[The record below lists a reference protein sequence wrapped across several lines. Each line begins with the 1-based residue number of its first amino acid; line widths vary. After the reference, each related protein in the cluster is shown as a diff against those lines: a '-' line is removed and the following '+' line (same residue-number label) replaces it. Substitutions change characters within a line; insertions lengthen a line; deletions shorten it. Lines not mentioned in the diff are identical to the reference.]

1 MNRLEKVYT
10 EKNEQK
16 GVAAMLTI
24 DLTGKIALVTG
35 ASGELGRVIARML
48 AECGADVALHYH
60 SGKERAER
68 AAEAVRACG
77 RKALIVQAD
86 VTNYESVMQMQKQVR
101 QELGIVDLIVA
112 NAVIQYEWKSVLEQP
127 LEDFQSQFASCAMQ
141 TVYLAKAFLPDMIA
155 QNYGRYVAINSECAA
170 LAEPNNAAYTAG
182 KRALDGVVRCLAK
195 EVGTYSITVN
205 QVAPGWTIS
214 ERDRT
219 EHTERAP
226 EYEKTVPLG
235 RRGMDQEIANMTAF
249 LLSDLASF
257 TTGAYIPVSGGRV
270 MPAI

>member
-1 MNRLEKVYT
+1 
-10 EKNEQK
+10 
-16 GVAAMLTI
+16 MLNI
-24 DLTGKIALVTG
+24 DLNGKIALVTG
-35 ASGELGRVIARML
+35 ASGELGRVIARTL

-60 SGKERAER
+60 SGKERAEKV
-68 AAEAVRACG
+68 AEQISACG
-77 RKALIVQAD
+77 RRALTVQAD
-86 VTNYESVMQMQKQVR
+86 ITDLESVLQMQRTVK
-101 QELGIVDLIVA
+101 QELGTVGLVVA

-141 TVYLAKAFLPDMIA
+141 TVHLAKAFLPDMIERR
-155 QNYGRYVAINSECAA
+155 YGRFVAVNTECAA

-195 EVGTYSITVN
+195 EVGAHNITVN

-219 EHTERAP
+219 EHTERKE
-226 EYEKTVPLG
+226 EYEQTVPLR
-235 RRGMDQEIANMTAF
+235 RRGTDQEIANMTAF

>member
-1 MNRLEKVYT
+1 
-10 EKNEQK
+10 
-16 GVAAMLTI
+16 MLTI
-24 DLTGKIALVTG
+24 DLKGKTALVTG
-35 ASGELGRVIARML
+35 ASGELGRVIARTL

-60 SGKERAER
+60 GGKERAER
-68 AAEAVRACG
+68 VAETVRSYG
-77 RKALIVQAD
+77 RRALTVQAD
-86 VTNYESVMQMQKQVR
+86 ITDHESVLQMQKQIK
-101 QELGIVDLIVA
+101 QTLGTVDLIVA

-127 LEDFQSQFASCAMQ
+127 LEDFQSQFDSCAMQ
-141 TVYLAKAFLPDMIA
+141 TVYLAKAFFPDMVDR
-155 QNYGRYVAINSECAA
+155 NYGRFVAINTECAA

-195 EVGTYSITVN
+195 EVGKHNITVN

-214 ERDRT
+214 ERDRI
-219 EHTERAP
+219 EHTEHRAD
-226 EYEKTVPLG
+226 YEKTVPLR
-235 RRGMDQEIANMTAF
+235 RRGTDQEIANMTAF